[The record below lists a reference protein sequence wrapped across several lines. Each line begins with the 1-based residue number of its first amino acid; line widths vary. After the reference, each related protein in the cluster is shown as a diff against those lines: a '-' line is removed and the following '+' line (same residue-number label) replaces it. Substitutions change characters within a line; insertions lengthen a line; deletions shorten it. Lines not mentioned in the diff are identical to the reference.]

1 MDGGQDDAISWTR
14 AIYSKPR
21 TTVPAPQNAK
31 YPYLLHDIEIDS
43 PDQVW
48 AIDIT
53 YIPWR
58 RGHVYLTAIIDW
70 HTRAVLAWK
79 VSNTMEVGFCLEA
92 LKEAVAVAVKAS
104 RDPQHRSR
112 QPIHGI
118 KWLRAVESMAELS
131 EHGRERTLDG

>member
-1 MDGGQDDAISWTR
+1 MDGGQDDAISRTQ

-79 VSNTMEVGFCLEA
+79 VSNTMEVGFCLESA
-92 LKEAVAVAVKAS
+92 QRGRSNDRKAPEISTPIKAANS
-104 RDPQHRSR
+104 RDKMVARGGEYGNS
-112 QPIHGI
+112 
-118 KWLRAVESMAELS
+118 S